1 MFLICPLLY
10 LQEKKNDLIDIFL
23 KKVEIIVLYMFSENR
38 AGHRVTA
45 VSELFYYSEII
56 ITWYQ
61 WIHC

>member
-10 LQEKKNDLIDIFL
+10 KKKKKRFIDLFL
-23 KKVEIIVLYMFSENR
+23 KNVEIIVLCMFSENR

-45 VSELFYYSEII
+45 VSELFYYREII